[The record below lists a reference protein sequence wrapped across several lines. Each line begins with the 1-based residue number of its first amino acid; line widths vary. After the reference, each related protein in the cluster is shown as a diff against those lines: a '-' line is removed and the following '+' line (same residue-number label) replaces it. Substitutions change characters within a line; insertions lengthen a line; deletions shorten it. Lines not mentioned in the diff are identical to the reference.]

1 MGDSAF
7 IWLGVGLAIAGI
19 GALRISWGRAE
30 RSSPLNLAGWGLLL
44 GGAIFGGA
52 VAGAWG
58 IAVAAIGAM
67 GAAMALLLFASVKPN
82 ARRRSAQKILRDP
95 NGRTSRGKA
104 APWRAVST
112 FLIAGPLCLIAA
124 VALALAVRGGIV
136 MAGGAEADGNVAVLG
151 IVPLVWPLLAFAVMI
166 IPKRSGQ
173 LALVIGAAAMSLPLL
188 LVQGMTA

>member
-1 MGDSAF
+1 MGDSGF
-7 IWLGVGLAIAGI
+7 IWLAIGLAIAGI

-44 GGAIFGGA
+44 GAAIFGGA
-52 VAGAWG
+52 GAGAWG

-67 GAAMALLLFASVKPN
+67 GVAMALLVFAAAKPN

-95 NGRTSRGKA
+95 NGKGSRGKA
-104 APWRAVST
+104 TPLRALVT
-112 FLIAGPLCLIAA
+112 FLIAGPLCLVAA

-151 IVPLVWPLLAFAVMI
+151 IVPLVWPLLAFAVMMI
-166 IPKRSGQ
+166 RRRSGQ
-173 LALVIGAAAMSLPLL
+173 LALVLGSTAMSLPLL
-188 LVQGMTA
+188 LIQGMTA